1 MGLDAHSVEYTEVL
15 RCFLHEL
22 KGKADVLGIER
33 VQNPGLW
40 QSYAVKLQTLRVR
53 EDDRRRDNLPAIA
66 DDEVER
72 KWFFHGS
79 DADTLVNKICVQ
91 GFNRSFCGKNATM
104 YGKGV
109 YFAAGSHY
117 SARPTYSKPDEQGVQ
132 RMLLCRV
139 AVGAFCKGI
148 KDRLV
153 PDERDSGSGVLFDST
168 VENLAKPLI
177 FVTYHDAQAYPEY
190 IVKFKDYVRTD

>member
-1 MGLDAHSVEYTEVL
+1 M
-15 RCFLHEL
+15 
-22 KGKADVLGIER
+22 
-33 VQNPGLW
+33 W
-40 QSYAVKLQTLRVR
+40 QSYAVKRQTIMSRDQGTSASRL
-53 EDDRRRDNLPAIA
+53 ERRWL
-66 DDEVER
+66 
-72 KWFFHGS
+72 FHGTNLEVL
-79 DADTLVNKICVQ
+79 DKIVQQ

-148 KDRLV
+148 KGRLV
-153 PDERDSGSGVLFDST
+153 PDERDSGSG
-168 VENLAKPLI
+168 
-177 FVTYHDAQAYPEY
+177 
-190 IVKFKDYVRTD
+190 